1 MFFKFNFIII
11 WDKILEEQAKSRLY
25 LWNNIEK
32 CLKIVKYVCI
42 SQNSN
47 NLESNEEAF
56 FEEAFELHLLF

>member
-1 MFFKFNFIII
+1 M
-11 WDKILEEQAKSRLY
+11 
-25 LWNNIEK
+25 EK

-56 FEEAFELHLLF
+56 SEEAFELHLLFELQIKYFVTRYINMNVCDYVPNLG